1 MENQVKAHNWWL
13 YDWLFKILD
22 DENLRA
28 LFEEAFDR
36 WCWSSGNFQD
46 QKLAI
51 ALEDEI
57 LRRQIL
63 SSKQLQLELTCRREA
78 PTFLM
83 DDSEFVREFDG
94 RYKED
99 EEGQIVP
106 CDDRS
111 NDPTGS

>member
-46 QKLAI
+46 QKLAT

-94 RYKED
+94 QYKED

-106 CDDRS
+106 R
-111 NDPTGS
+111 NDQERTHGGE